1 MEESNIIVITG
12 ANTGIGLETV
22 KSLLRSSQKYHILLG
37 GRNFEKSRLA
47 AESST
52 SEATSQSSVEP
63 FEVDVESDESIQRA
77 YEAIAAKHPRIDC
90 LVNNAGSSSST
101 YSLSA
106 KSGASFD
113 AYIQDGSMTAR
124 QAWNKAWDVN
134 VTGAHIMTSTFLPL
148 LLRSRDPRLVFL
160 TSGLSSLQGA
170 SDPSNPRNIHPPAGL
185 PKTQLFAGYRSSKA
199 GLNMMMVE
207 WAKTLKNDGVK
218 VWAVAPGLLATS
230 LGGDTELLRKLGAQ
244 EPSVGGDIIRGV
256 IEGKRDADVGN
267 VVREYLTPIQP
278 W

>member
-1 MEESNIIVITG
+1 MEETNIIVITG

-37 GRNFEKSRLA
+37 GRNFEKARLA
-47 AESST
+47 AENST
-52 SEATSQSSVEP
+52 SEAISQSSVEP

-77 YEAIAAKHPRIDC
+77 YEAIAAKHPRVDC
-90 LVNNAGSSSST
+90 LINNAAT
-101 YSLSA
+101 
-106 KSGASFD
+106 SGACFD
-113 AYIQDGSMTAR
+113 AYIQDGSMTTR
-124 QAWNKAWDVN
+124 QAWNKSWDVN

-148 LLRSRDPRLVFL
+148 LLRSRDPRLLFL
-160 TSGLSSLQGA
+160 TSGLSSLHDA
-170 SDPSNPRNIHPPAGL
+170 SDASNPKNIFSPAGL
-185 PKTQLFAGYRSSKA
+185 PKMQPFAGYRSSKA

-207 WAKTLKNDGVK
+207 WAKALKNDGVK

-230 LGGDTELLRKLGAQ
+230 LGGNTELLKRLGAQ
-244 EPSVGGDIIRGV
+244 EPSVGGDVMRGV
-256 IEGKRDADVGN
+256 IEGKRDADAGN

>member
-1 MEESNIIVITG
+1 MEETNIIVITG

-37 GRNFEKSRLA
+37 GRNFEKARLA
-47 AESST
+47 AEHSI

-63 FEVDVESDESIQRA
+63 FEVDVESDESIQKA

-90 LVNNAGSSSST
+90 LVNNAG
-101 YSLSA
+101 A
-106 KSGASFD
+106 CFD
-113 AYIQDGSMTAR
+113 PYIQDGSMTTR
-124 QAWNKAWDVN
+124 QAWNKTWDVN
-134 VTGAHIMTSTFLPL
+134 KSAG
-148 LLRSRDPRLVFL
+148 
-160 TSGLSSLQGA
+160 
-170 SDPSNPRNIHPPAGL
+170 GL
-185 PKTQLFAGYRSSKA
+185 PKTQPFAGYRSSKA

-207 WAKTLKNDGVK
+207 WAKSLKNDGVK

-230 LGGDTELLRKLGAQ
+230 LGGNTELLKKLGAQ
-244 EPSVGGDIIRGV
+244 EPSVGGGVMRGV
-256 IEGKRDADVGN
+256 IEGKRDTDVGN